1 MKKLCFTTLIAA
13 FLLVQ
18 SACTSPQ
25 IEQLTQQQQDQI
37 KKELSTVVDSLFAKF
52 EKLDWQGALQLYSPE
67 LVNVF
72 DTSVVYYEAYKKRW
86 SGIGNAVSIKATPI
100 RENYIVLSKDF
111 VISDWIGKLE
121 ILWKSGDKLI
131 WNRISYTNVLKKI
144 DGQWKA
150 IYEHPFGTPVIQA
163 ADKK

>member
-1 MKKLCFTTLIAA
+1 MKTSIFIVA
-13 FLLVQ
+13 LLLSIFGCSSQ
-18 SACTSPQ
+18 QT
-25 IEQLTQQQQDQI
+25 EQLTQQEKDQI
-37 KKELSTVVDSLFAKF
+37 TKEVSSVIDNLFAKF
-52 EKLDWQGALQLYSPE
+52 EELDWQGAIQLYSPE

-72 DTSVVYYEAYKKRW
+72 DSSVVYYDAYKKRW
-86 SGIGNAVSIKATPI
+86 SGISNAVSIKATTI

-121 ILWKSGDKLI
+121 ILWKSGDKVI
-131 WNRISYTNVLKKI
+131 WNPISYTNVLKRI

-163 ADKK
+163 AEKE

>member
-1 MKKLCFTTLIAA
+1 MKTNILMAI
-13 FLLVQ
+13 LLFYLLG
-18 SACTSPQ
+18 CTQ
-25 IEQLTQQQQDQI
+25 KQTEQLTQQQQDQI
-37 KKELSTVVDSLFAKF
+37 KKEVSTLVDSLFAKF

-86 SGIGNAVSIKATPI
+86 SGISNAVSIKATPI

-131 WNRISYTNVLKKI
+131 WNPISYTNVLKKI

-150 IYEHPFGTPVIQA
+150 IYEHPFGTPVVQVS
-163 ADKK
+163 DKK